1 MGIRKRPVVFPC
13 YATHQP
19 LFFALYFHIVTNPF
33 SRNPFRFTSIQ
44 NQGVGGSLCALSRH
58 SPLPLCFHQLAVS
71 LASPKKSTPL
81 QSSKSGLFFGN
92 PGVGYP
98 CPISVLHSQCPLC
111 CASSCISN
119 SPLATS
125 PLFSAACRLLV
136 SLASLFRTRTLCFQ
150 QLAAS
155 FCKTRGVGGIASRLP
170 LRDTRGY
177 GVVTSDS

>member
-81 QSSKSGLFFGN
+81 QSSKSGLLFGN
-92 PGVGYP
+92 TWGEGV
-98 CPISVLHSQCPLC
+98 PLC
-111 CASSCISN
+111 DSLCSD
-119 SPLATS
+119 L
-125 PLFSAACRLLV
+125 SALCVAPFLYL
-136 SLASLFRTRTLCFQ
+136 TCFQ

-155 FCKTRGVGGIASRLP
+155 WFLLP
-170 LRDTRGY
+170 LFFAPVSFVFSSLQPLLRKTGGY
-177 GVVTSDS
+177 WGHSD